1 MKEKVLAFIKKR
13 KWWLGGG
20 ALLAVGII
28 LIATGGGK
36 KEYLFEEVAFSTVSE
51 TILATGQ
58 VVSDTD
64 LELSFSQSGIINTL
78 PTVGKKVSRGQILA
92 SLQNNNELANL
103 SQAQASLSRAEAN
116 YQKLIDGAGD
126 ADVEVARVALQNAK
140 VDYDQTLLQQNRIV
154 ENAYRSLLSSGL
166 EAVASTN
173 STEVAPTVT
182 GTYNSSV
189 TGQYSVQMYSSG
201 SGARFSV
208 NGLESVD
215 GYVDASR
222 PVPLGSRGLFLE
234 FSDTNTINTTWVIDI
249 PNTRSSSYV
258 SNLNAYELAQET
270 RDITLSV
277 KQSAINVAEA
287 NLNSLLAD
295 ATGPEMDLLIADIDY
310 AKAQVQSALARVE
323 DTRIRAPEGGVVTRV
338 DGELGQLVKAYESTV
353 VLQDTEKLFL
363 EANVNEANVLRV
375 TPGMLVE
382 VTFDALSFDEIFTGK
397 VVSIDIAPTLVSGVV
412 NYRIRVSLDVEPP
425 SLRPGMTA
433 NMELIVD
440 RVENVL
446 AVPSRAL
453 IEREGGYV
461 VLIQNGKDV
470 EERNVVVGFKGDG
483 NLVEIQEG
491 LVEGEQVVV
500 NPEK

>member
-1 MKEKVLAFIKKR
+1 
-13 KWWLGGG
+13 
-20 ALLAVGII
+20 
-28 LIATGGGK
+28 
-36 KEYLFEEVAFSTVSE
+36 
-51 TILATGQ
+51 
-58 VVSDTD
+58 
-64 LELSFSQSGIINTL
+64 
-78 PTVGKKVSRGQILA
+78 
-92 SLQNNNELANL
+92 
-103 SQAQASLSRAEAN
+103 
-116 YQKLIDGAGD
+116 
-126 ADVEVARVALQNAK
+126 
-140 VDYDQTLLQQNRIV
+140 
-154 ENAYRSLLSSGL
+154 
-166 EAVASTN
+166 
-173 STEVAPTVT
+173 
-182 GTYNSSV
+182 
-189 TGQYSVQMYSSG
+189 MYSSG